1 MQGVYHQAI
10 FGDLNTMAHGIAR
23 FSPKYCQD
31 KMRFW
36 SIGQSEGEFWDRVV
50 FQIMDPD
57 TIPEQ
62 DNPSQQ
68 RGSPDVAQQASG
80 DQQTGMCAH
89 AAVAALSL
97 VHAWH
102 RCKRRKL
109 SLVPF
114 MPAICWTD
122 QAMSASEM

>member
-50 FQIMDPD
+50 FQVMDPD

-68 RGSPDVAQQASG
+68 RGSPDETQQASC

-89 AAVAALSL
+89 AAVASLSL
-97 VHAWH
+97 VHGWH
-102 RCKRRKL
+102 NCERETNL
-109 SLVPF
+109 SLVLS
-114 MPAICWTD
+114 MLALWD
-122 QAMSASEM
+122 